1 MILRVFELLKLI
13 VAMDLN
19 DWVLILISLQVRH
32 FLLDSSYQ
40 SPATLSL
47 NLSPEGVTLRSTIPL
62 LWSKLQ
68 ESCKTKFAYR
78 LNKSA
83 YFL

>member
-1 MILRVFELLKLI
+1 MRSTRVASVPWKTHIE
-13 VAMDLN
+13 
-19 DWVLILISLQVRH
+19 QG
-32 FLLDSSYQ
+32 
-40 SPATLSL
+40 

-83 YFL
+83 YVL